1 MGNGKPILIKETHP
15 IDTLGLL
22 EETIR
27 IHNMIIWKRGNGR
40 VRFYCTEC
48 QRYESVP
55 SKEWWR
61 VRQAGVCPLCFNK
74 PYKYSSKTE
83 QYFEGYFTE
92 GCEGYKTCIRWE
104 FGRDPEMTYRHVFHR
119 KGREQY
125 RKGIVKGMC
134 YTITSDLSNVWKKCR
149 SDYSGFFYRL
159 EDMGEYR
166 TAPGSKRKY
175 YEDMRVEGLKTDQ
188 ERFIRQGVFNKS
200 QVQFIQAFDLHDP
213 EDVYKHARYIKRH
226 LTPKDHHGKWNRYT
240 LDYLDRYDISPLD
253 YRDYE
258 DQCKELGF
266 KPDKPKD
273 FRERHE
279 KYSQMVETKRSA
291 EADERIMKRIE
302 SLMKFQHGNVVIL
315 PFASCEEL
323 IQCGKTLHNC
333 IGSYTGRYKN
343 GECDLYHMD
352 IDGVLTAAIEIRDGK
367 LIQARAD
374 HNQSIRDDEYVKRFM
389 REIRKETDGQ
399 NARTRST
406 PQMA

>member
-1 MGNGKPILIKETHP
+1 MGNGIAILDAHP
-15 IDTLGLL
+15 IDL
-22 EETIR
+22 EGVKRETVR
-27 IHNMIIWKRGNGR
+27 AANSIHWTREKGTVKI
-40 VRFYCTEC
+40 FCTNC
-48 QRYESVP
+48 QRYATYT
-55 SKEWWR
+55 SKEWR
-61 VRQAGVCPLCFNK
+61 RIRQAEVCPMCYFH
-74 PYKYSSKTE
+74 PFRYSNKTE
-83 QYFEGYFTE
+83 WMFRSYIRE
-92 GCEGYKTCIRWE
+92 GCEGYKTWAMWR
-104 FGRDPEMTYRHVFHR
+104 FGQEPLFGYKHVYHVESGHEYRR
-119 KGREQY
+119 
-125 RKGIVKGMC
+125 GIVKGMC
-134 YTITSDLSNVWKKCR
+134 YTLTEDPRDEWKKCR
-149 SDYSGFFYRL
+149 SWYGGFFYYL
-159 EDMGEYR
+159 EDLPAVD
-166 TAPGSKRKY
+166 APMTRRQY
-175 YEDMRVEGLKTDQ
+175 YEGMEIKGLKTDQ
-188 ERFIRQGVFNKS
+188 T
-200 QVQFIQAFDLHDP
+200 QFIKRGIFSEKQIQFILAFDLHDP

-279 KYSQMVETKRSA
+279 KYSQMVETKRNA

-315 PFASCEEL
+315 PFASCDEL
-323 IQCGKTLHNC
+323 IQCGKNLHNC
-333 IGSYTGRYKN
+333 IGGYIPQYRD

>member
-1 MGNGKPILIKETHP
+1 MGNGKPVLILDAHP
-15 IDTLGLL
+15 LDTQGL
-22 EETIR
+22 ERETIR
-27 IHNMIIWKRGNGR
+27 IQNMMIWTRKNGS

-48 QRYESVP
+48 QRYETVS
-55 SKEWWR
+55 SKEWR
-61 VRQAGVCPLCFNK
+61 RIRIAGVCPMCFNS
-74 PYKYSSKTE
+74 PHKYSNTTE
-83 QYFEGYFTE
+83 HYFEGRFIE
-92 GCEGYKTCIRWE
+92 GCEGYKTGVRWK
-104 FGRDPEMTYRHVFHR
+104 FGKDSQLIYKHVFHR
-119 KGREQY
+119 EGWEQY
-125 RKGIVKGMC
+125 RKGIINGMC
-134 YTITSDLSNVWKKCR
+134 YALCTDYTNEWKKCR
-149 SDYSGFFYRL
+149 SDYSYFFYNL
-159 EDMGEYR
+159 EDMGEYHHSL
-166 TAPGSKRKY
+166 TKRQY
-175 YEDMRVEGLKTDQ
+175 YEGMEIEGLKSDQ
-188 ERFIRQGVFNKS
+188 VRFIRQGVFNKS

-315 PFASCEEL
+315 PFASCDEL
-323 IQCGKTLHNC
+323 IQCGKNLHNC
-333 IGSYTGRYKN
+333 IGGYIPQYRD